1 MRLSSVFIRFYKS
14 FNIDLDRKFDNGAT
28 RFPWEIIKSDDNNV
42 EMFYPYIKIDIQS
55 DITAIVGANES
66 GKSHLLTAIEKA
78 IHGKDYQGKEIT
90 VRDFCRYSERFSV
103 VQRRSRIP
111 DLGTEWVDLSPKESE
126 TIDKLVPLEKN
137 KKRRPIERFYLFRNN
152 GNELT
157 IYLPNGTSSQD
168 GSKQYLE
175 TKLNPSENKTVL
187 DLLPKTRRLERD
199 VKLPS
204 RIPIKQLVMRIQEK
218 VQKQPENLGFNRYE
232 VASTGSRKEM
242 LDLSEQLLQVS
253 REISEHTLTP
263 GNLSSDCLN
272 RLKQTVSA
280 LDEVRTNSNTEQQNS
295 IDLAYKLI
303 CKVAKVTPEALID
316 LAEAMQDDDS
326 GNTQALIDHINR
338 QLSSNLNFPQYW
350 VQDSK
355 FSLVISAKDHDLEF
369 NIIDR
374 TGTKYSFEERSQGLQ
389 YFLGYFI
396 QHRSYE
402 LPDNKSEIILMDEPD
417 TYLSSQAQQDLLKI
431 FEEVV
436 VPKDEKPS
444 SQVVYVTH
452 SPFLI
457 DKNHSTRIRVLQKG
471 NDYEGTQLVKGCSQN
486 HYEPLRSAFG
496 SFVAETVYISHCNLM
511 VEGQADQ
518 VLLAGAATYL
528 RSLPKVAKDTESLN
542 LNTITIVPSGGAKN
556 IVYLTYLARGRDK
569 EQPAVIVLLDSDG
582 EGNETKKILIGK
594 EFAPIKS
601 VLLKN
606 TYILQIG
613 DLKKYEEFKIS
624 EGINLLATEDLI
636 PLPIAIKAA
645 QKFALEIYGIRDLKI
660 SEQMVLEKIQEKTS
674 LLEALNLCC
683 NSYLKKQSEE
693 QELSTIKKMSMG
705 KVAFAKTVIE
715 TVKEL
720 REEYGKD
727 FSSDKNLDQFECN
740 FKILFRQINTMKQE
754 AELERSE
761 IRASE
766 KIKNHVQSFLDEHPS
781 RATREDGH
789 KFLKKLNSLLASD
802 DRNEAQQLKDR
813 IEKIYKDYELN
824 LDQTEAIKEYDK
836 FKVDIQGLCHPQ
848 QGRKSE
854 IQQEQQE
861 GLSVSE
867 ETEHSESTK

>member
-1 MRLSSVFIRFYKS
+1 MAFPKSSAFYHT
-14 FNIDLDRKFDNGAT
+14 FVYLQN
-28 RFPWEIIKSDDNNV
+28 
-42 EMFYPYIKIDIQS
+42 
-55 DITAIVGANES
+55 
-66 GKSHLLTAIEKA
+66 
-78 IHGKDYQGKEIT
+78 
-90 VRDFCRYSERFSV
+90 RDAPERFSV

-137 KKRRPIERFYLFRNN
+137 KKRKPIERFYLFRNN

-175 TKLNPSENKTVL
+175 TKLDPSENKTVL

-204 RIPIKQLVMRIQEK
+204 RIPIKQLVRRIQEK
-218 VQKQPENLGFNRYE
+218 IQKQPEDIGFNRYE
-232 VASTGSRKEM
+232 LASTGSRKEL
-242 LDLSEQLLQVS
+242 LDLYEQLLEFS

-263 GNLSSDCLN
+263 PGKPSSDCLN
-272 RLKQTVSA
+272 NLKQTVLA

-326 GNTQALIDHINR
+326 GNTEALIGHINR

-402 LPDNKSEIILMDEPD
+402 VPDNKSEIILMDEPD

-431 FEEVV
+431 FEDVV

-471 NDYEGTQLVKGCSQN
+471 NDYEGTQLVKGPSQN
-486 HYEPLRSAFG
+486 HYEPLRSALG

-528 RSLPKVAKDTESLN
+528 RSLPKVPKDTDTLN

-569 EQPAVIVLLDSDG
+569 EQPAVIALLDSDK
-582 EGNETKKILIGK
+582 EGNDTKKDLICK
-594 EFAPIKS
+594 KYAPIRS
-601 VLLKN
+601 VLLKDK
-606 TYILQIG
+606 YILQIG
-613 DLKKYEEFKIS
+613 DLINQEGFDFS
-624 EGINLLATEDLI
+624 EGLNLIAIEDLI
-636 PLPIAIKAA
+636 PLPIAVKACKKYALDIYNITELNVTKEMVQRKIK
-645 QKFALEIYGIRDLKI
+645 ED
-660 SEQMVLEKIQEKTS
+660 TS
-674 LLEALNLCC
+674 LSLLKALNLCC
-683 NSYLKKQSEE
+683 NSYLKEHFQAEIE
-693 QELSTIKKMSMG
+693 FSMA

-715 TVKEL
+715 TVKEF
-720 REEYGKD
+720 REEYGKYD
-727 FSSDKNLDQFECN
+727 VYDRSLDQFECY
-740 FKILFRQINTMKQE
+740 FKILFRLINEMKQE

-761 IRASE
+761 TRASE
-766 KIKNHVQSFLDEHPS
+766 KIKNHVQSFLNEHPS

-824 LDQTEAIKEYDK
+824 RDQTESIKEYDK
-836 FKVDIQGLCHPQ
+836 FKVDIEGLCHPQ
-848 QGRKSE
+848 QAMKSE
-854 IQQEQQE
+854 IQQEPQK

-867 ETEHSESTK
+867 EIEHSESTK

>member
-137 KKRRPIERFYLFRNN
+137 KKRKSIDRFYLFRNN

-168 GSKQYLE
+168 GSKQFLDK
-175 TKLNPSENKTVL
+175 KLDPSDNKTVL
-187 DLLPKTRRLERD
+187 DLLPNTRRLERD

-218 VQKQPENLGFNRYE
+218 VQKQPEDLDFNRYE
-232 VASTGSRKEM
+232 VASTESRKKL
-242 LDLSEQLLQVS
+242 LDLFEQLLQVS
-253 REISEHTLTP
+253 REVSEHTLTLGKP
-263 GNLSSDCLN
+263 SSDCLN
-272 RLKQTVSA
+272 NLKQTLSS
-280 LDEVRTNSNTEQQNS
+280 LDEVRTNPNTEQQNS

-444 SQVVYVTH
+444 SQVIYVTH

-471 NDYEGTQLVKGCSQN
+471 NDYEGTQLVKGPSQN
-486 HYEPLRSAFG
+486 HYEPLRSALG

-528 RSLPKVAKDTESLN
+528 RSIPKVAKNTETLN

-569 EQPAVIVLLDSDG
+569 EQPAVIALLDSDE
-582 EGNETKKILIGK
+582 EGNDTKKDLIQK
-594 EFAPIKS
+594 KYAPIKS
-601 VLLKN
+601 VLLKDK
-606 TYILQIG
+606 YILQIG
-613 DLKKYEEFKIS
+613 DLIHQKGFKVS
-624 EGINLLATEDLI
+624 EGVNLIAIEDLI
-636 PLPIAIKAA
+636 PLPIAVKAS
-645 QKFALEIYGIRDLKI
+645 QKYALDIYGITELKI
-660 SEQMVLEKIQEKTS
+660 TEDMVRENIKEDIC
-674 LLEALNLCC
+674 LLKALNLCC
-683 NSYLKKQSEE
+683 NSYLKEHFQDE
-693 QELSTIKKMSMG
+693 KKFSMA
-705 KVAFAKTVIE
+705 KVAFAKKACAIHNKE
-715 TVKEL
+715 RKVK
-720 REEYGKD
+720 
-727 FSSDKNLDQFECN
+727 FNKNS
-740 FKILFRQINTMKQE
+740 KRGYLFQR
-754 AELERSE
+754 
-761 IRASE
+761 
-766 KIKNHVQSFLDEHPS
+766 
-781 RATREDGH
+781 
-789 KFLKKLNSLLASD
+789 KLN
-802 DRNEAQQLKDR
+802 
-813 IEKIYKDYELN
+813 I
-824 LDQTEAIKEYDK
+824 
-836 FKVDIQGLCHPQ
+836 
-848 QGRKSE
+848 
-854 IQQEQQE
+854 
-861 GLSVSE
+861 LSVSE